1 MKFHIPQ
8 FCLLE
13 FTKFSQ
19 KNKIENKKYPV
30 FSNNFFNIGDELA
43 KRSFLDKL
51 DKISSGIKQQRPR
64 PWFFMFFF
72 LQLLDC

>member
-19 KNKIENKKYPV
+19 KNKTENKKYPV
-30 FSNNFFNIGDELA
+30 FLNNFFNIGDASKVIGYKVL
-43 KRSFLDKL
+43 
-51 DKISSGIKQQRPR
+51 PR
-64 PWFFMFFF
+64 
-72 LQLLDC
+72 QVR